1 MDPKK
6 YIYKLRLRQD
16 GTWEN
21 VYTDG
26 SVDQEFAE
34 LSHIMLAKMHS
45 KHLTEIA
52 TDYLEQAVEASGY
65 RDAKELLAYI
75 KNK

>member
-1 MDPKK
+1 MNPK

-34 LSHIMLAKMHS
+34 LSHIMLVKMQAKQLS
-45 KHLTEIA
+45 EIA
-52 TDYLEQAVEASGY
+52 ADYLEQAVEASGY
-65 RDAKELLAYI
+65 RDAKELIAYI